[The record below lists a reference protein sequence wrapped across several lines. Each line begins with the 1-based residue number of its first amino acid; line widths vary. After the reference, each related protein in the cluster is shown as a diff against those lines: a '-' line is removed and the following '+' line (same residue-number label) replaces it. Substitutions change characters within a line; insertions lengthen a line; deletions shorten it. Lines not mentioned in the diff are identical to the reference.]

1 MRITDI
7 LFIGLLLICITIVFI
22 SLITGFNITNWF
34 QFWWVLLLPIVILKI
49 FFPKNKITQWIE
61 KERW

>member
-7 LFIGLLLICITIVFI
+7 LFFGLLFICLTILCI
-22 SLITGFNITNWF
+22 SLITGFDI
-34 QFWWVLLLPIVILKI
+34 PIVILKI
-49 FFPKNKITQWIE
+49 FFPKHKTTQWIE

>member
-7 LFIGLLLICITIVFI
+7 LFFGLLFICYTIVCI
-22 SLITGFNITNWF
+22 SLITGFDIPNWF

-49 FFPKNKITQWIE
+49 FFPKHKTTQWIE

>member
-7 LFIGLLLICITIVFI
+7 LFFGLLFICMTIVFI
-22 SLITGFNITNWF
+22 SLITGFNIPNWF
-34 QFWWVLLLPIVILKI
+34 QFWWVLLLPIVILKV